1 MTRQEHKAMMLGK
14 VYTSLCVASA
24 QTVAH
29 SDLAELRKKI
39 DSLCEEVAKMI
50 EVEENKLNK

>member
-1 MTRQEHKAMMLGK
+1 MTRQEHKVMMLGK
-14 VYTSLCVASA
+14 IYTSLYVAS
-24 QTVAH
+24 TKTLAH

>member
-24 QTVAH
+24 KTVAH

>member
-1 MTRQEHKAMMLGK
+1 MLRK
-14 VYTSLCVASA
+14 IYTSLCVASA
-24 QTVAH
+24 KTVAH

-39 DSLCEEVAKMI
+39 DGLCEEVAKMI